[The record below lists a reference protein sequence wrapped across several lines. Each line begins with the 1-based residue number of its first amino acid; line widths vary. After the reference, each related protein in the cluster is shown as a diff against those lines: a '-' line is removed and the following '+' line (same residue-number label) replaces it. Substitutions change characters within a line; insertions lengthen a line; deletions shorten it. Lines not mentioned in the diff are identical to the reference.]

1 MTLYHAEREFEIEV
15 SPEVFFDLVWDFEHY
30 PSFVTGIAAARV
42 LARDSRSCRVEITAK
57 LMGIPFRY
65 ELAIE
70 REENTAVRW
79 HRVAGAFARA
89 EGAWTLLAQNGKLAR
104 FRYENAVD
112 PGMPAPGFIVQYVL
126 ESALPKLMKEFRA
139 EAELLARERGT
150 DA

>member
-1 MTLYHAEREFEIEV
+1 MLYHAEREVEV
-15 SPEVFFDLVWDFEHY
+15 EASPEVFFDLIWDFEHY
-30 PSFVTGIAAARV
+30 PDFVSGIAATKV
-42 LARDSRSCRVEITAK
+42 LSRDSQKCHVEFTAK

-65 ELAIE
+65 QLEVVREDE
-70 REENTAVRW
+70 RTVRW

-89 EGAWTLLAQNGKLAR
+89 EGAWTYLARNGPLAR

-139 EAELLARERGT
+139 EAEFLAREREK

>member
-1 MTLYHAEREFEIEV
+1 MTLYHAEREVEV
-15 SPEVFFDLVWDFEHY
+15 EASPEVFFDLVWDFEHY
-30 PSFVTGIAAARV
+30 PSFISGVAAAKV
-42 LARDSRSCRVEITAK
+42 LSRDAGRCHVEITAK

-70 REENTAVRW
+70 REDNKVVRW

-89 EGAWTLLAQNGKLAR
+89 EGAWTLLARDGGRTR

-139 EAELLARERGT
+139 EAEHLAREREA